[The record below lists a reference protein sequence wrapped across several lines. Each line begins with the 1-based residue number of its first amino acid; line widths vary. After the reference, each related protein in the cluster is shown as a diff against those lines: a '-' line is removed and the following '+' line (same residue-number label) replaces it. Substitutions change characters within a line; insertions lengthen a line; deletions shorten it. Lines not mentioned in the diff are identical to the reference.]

1 MLLKIAAVLAAIPLA
16 LLGLFGATGILWV
29 DVREGGPSGHRI
41 VVPVPLLAVQAAAA
55 LVPPHVTR
63 EMELPPEA
71 REALP
76 AAERALEALAEA
88 PDGELVR
95 VEERGETVIV
105 RKVGDTLEVR
115 VSGPRENVNV
125 NVPLATALDVLHGL
139 RDGRV
144 HPSEIVG
151 ALRQARFT
159 SLVDVQDGED
169 QVRISIW

>member
-16 LLGLFGATGILWV
+16 LVGLFGATGILWV
-29 DVREGGPSGHRI
+29 DVREGGAAGHHI

-55 LVPPHVTR
+55 FVPPHVTR

-71 REALP
+71 RQALP
-76 AAERALEALAEA
+76 AAERALQALAEA

-95 VEERGETVIV
+95 VEDRGETVIV

-115 VSGPRENVNV
+115 VSGPRENVKV
-125 NVPLATALDVLHGL
+125 NVPLDTALDVVRGL

-144 HPSEIVG
+144 HPAEIVG
-151 ALRQARFT
+151 ALREARFT
-159 SLVDVQDGED
+159 DLVEVQDGD
-169 QVRISIW
+169 DRVRISVW

>member
-16 LLGLFGATGILWV
+16 LMGLFGATGILWV
-29 DVREGGPSGHRI
+29 DVQEGGPSGHHI
-41 VVPVPLLAVQAAAA
+41 IVPVPLLAVQAAAA
-55 LVPPHVTR
+55 FVPAHAVR
-63 EMELPPEA
+63 EMELPAEA

-95 VEERGETVIV
+95 VEDRGETVIV
-105 RKVGDTLEVR
+105 RKVGNTLEIR
-115 VSGPRENVNV
+115 VSGRRENVNV
-125 NVPLATALDVLHGL
+125 NVPLDTALDVLHGL

-151 ALRQARFT
+151 AVRGARFT
-159 SLVDVQDGED
+159 DLVHVQDGED